1 MPTLA
6 CSFVSILLAALLAPP
21 PSFAFQSPLSDESI
35 REAYFLGQRHDGSL
49 ERLLNKYSK
58 HLPPPKLGPHVAWIT
73 FLTPF
78 MQVAKSSDKYIGS
91 YSAQQASLDHR
102 GVQETVEISIK
113 ILLTDSYGAIIA
125 APASTRSG
133 DPQTYQLRQSDF
145 WKDFQVQV
153 FEGDETREPAHF
165 DGKADFA
172 CSRHGGNCTLIG
184 ATLHLEFLAT
194 AFNSD
199 SATIH
204 VIPPE
209 GPEVWTD
216 FDLTALR

>member
-1 MPTLA
+1 MLTHA
-6 CSFVSILLAALLAPP
+6 RQFVLAALLASPV
-21 PSFAFQSPLSDESI
+21 SFAYQSPLSDESI

-49 ERLLNKYSK
+49 ERLLEKYSK
-58 HLPPPKLGPHVAWIT
+58 HLPPPKQGPHIASIT

-78 MQVAKSSDKYIGS
+78 LQVAKSSDSYIS
-91 YSAQQASLDHR
+91 SRSAQQAALDHR

-125 APASTRSG
+125 ASAPTRSG
-133 DPQTYQLRQSDF
+133 ERQTYQHRQSDF

-153 FEGDETREPAHF
+153 FEGHETREPTHF
-165 DGKADFA
+165 DGKGDFV
-172 CSRHGGNCTLIG
+172 CSRHGGNCNLVG
-184 ATLHLEFLAT
+184 ATLYLEFPGT

-204 VIPPE
+204 IIPPE

-216 FDLTALR
+216 FDLNALR